1 MSVSQDFTQRS
12 GNILN
17 TTAATANQVITT
29 TATVEDQGY
38 AVIARIYGVSTDNFD
53 EGFFYEL
60 KGFFLNDGGTLA
72 IVGAVAATVNIES
85 GPAAAATPTMVATAG
100 NIEVRIT
107 PANTTPITWR
117 ADLEIQAVQQYI
129 PNGGYAK

>member
-72 IVGAVAATVNIES
+72 IVGAVAQTVNIES
-85 GPAAAATPTMVATAG
+85 AAATPTMVATAG

-107 PANTTPITWR
+107 PADTTPITWR

>member
-17 TTAATANQVITT
+17 TTTATTNQVITT
-29 TATVEDQGY
+29 TATVDDQGN
-38 AVIARIYGVSTDNFD
+38 AVIARIYGISTDSFD

-72 IVGAVAATVNIES
+72 IVGAVVETVNIDS
-85 GPAAAATPTMVATAG
+85 VAATPSMVATGG
-100 NIEVRIT
+100 NIEVRIS
-107 PANTTPITWR
+107 PLNTTPITWR